1 MIFSARQ
8 QLQDIARQAMRD
20 RGFEPDFPPDA
31 LRQIQDVPA
40 TPPPADGVRDLRQLL
55 WASIDNDSSRDLDQ
69 LSVAQP
75 AKDGATTIMIAI
87 ADVDALVAARTPI
100 DAHASTNTTSVYT
113 PAVVF
118 PMLPPQLSTDRSSLG
133 QDDDRLALVIAF
145 DVTGDGVVRASE
157 IYRALVR
164 NRAKLAYSSVGAWLE
179 GTGPMPAPIGVVAGL
194 ADNLK
199 LQDQVARAL
208 RQQRHAHGALTLE
221 TAEAQPVFDGEVLRE
236 LAAEESNPAQELIE
250 DFMIAANTATAQ
262 FLAARNSPAIRRVV
276 REPKRWDR
284 IVALAAQSGTT
295 LPDAP
300 DAKAM
305 ERWLIARRA
314 AAPDH
319 FADLSL
325 SVVKLLGRGEY
336 VVEPPPSG
344 HFGLAVHDYTHA
356 TAPNRRFAD
365 LVTQRLVKAAIAGAP
380 SPYDTAMLTT
390 VAQHCTEREDA
401 ANRVERQVGKSAAA
415 LLLSTRIGELF
426 DAIVTGVTPQGTWVR
441 LRHPLVEGRLEKN
454 AAGVDVGDH
463 VRVRLLSTDVP
474 RGYIDFERVP

>member
-1 MIFSARQ
+1 
-8 QLQDIARQAMRD
+8 MRD
-20 RGFEPDFPPDA
+20 RGFEPDVPPDA
-31 LRQIQDVPA
+31 IRQLQRVPD
-40 TPPPADGVRDLRQLL
+40 TPRGADGSTDLRELL
-55 WASIDNDSSRDLDQ
+55 WASIDNDASRDLDQ

-75 AKDGATTIMIAI
+75 QRDGDTTILVAI
-87 ADVDALVAARTPI
+87 ADVDALVPAHTPI
-100 DAHASTNTTSVYT
+100 DDHASTNTTSVYT
-113 PAVVF
+113 AAEVF

-145 DVTGDGVVRASE
+145 TVSADGLVRGSE
-157 IYRALVR
+157 LSRALVR

-179 GTGPMPAPIGVVAGL
+179 GSGPMPPAVAAVPGL

-199 LQDQVARAL
+199 RQDQVARAL
-208 RQQRHAHGALTLE
+208 RQQRHEHGALTLE
-221 TAEAQPVFDGEVLRE
+221 TAEAQPVFDGEVLRD
-236 LAAEESNPAQELIE
+236 LAEEQSNPAKDLIE

-305 ERWLIARRA
+305 ERWLVARRA
-314 AAPDH
+314 AAPDR

-365 LVTQRLVKAAIAGAP
+365 LLTQRLVKAALAGAP
-380 SPYDTAMLTT
+380 APYDTAALTT
-390 VAQHCTEREDA
+390 LAQHCTEREDA

-415 LLLSTRIGELF
+415 LLISQRIGEVF

-474 RGYIDFERVP
+474 KGFIDFERV